1 MSSFSSNGLY
11 IYLYINTHPTQNLI
25 LAWQSQIKETIF
37 FLNQWNELQTGYI
50 DNAGYCTFCTVNC
63 TVTMP
68 CPSSNIPLRKSDTWD
83 IHNLIHALIHD
94 TYFVNKIPI
103 VWYHYYTCNVQIITL
118 IAINYSFLFPFYFY
132 FFLFLHSRWYLEVLC
147 CNVTFLSDSQKY
159 NGSWLAICSNC
170 RYQYGLTNLVQ
181 LLHLSCL
188 VRSSLI
194 FNLQD

>member
-83 IHNLIHALIHD
+83 IHYLIHDLIHD

-132 FFLFLHSRWYLEVLC
+132 FFVFCIAGGTWRFCVATSHFLVIARNTTGPGWPSVATAGTNMGWPIWYNYC
-147 CNVTFLSDSQKY
+147 
-159 NGSWLAICSNC
+159 I
-170 RYQYGLTNLVQ
+170 
-181 LLHLSCL
+181 CL
-188 VRSSLI
+188 VSL
-194 FNLQD
+194 DHH